1 MAAIDACAAFIKA
14 LHEDKDRIT
23 DIVFEKMQESPSFVL
38 NRIPDGGMTNFN
50 DQLDNIEYRAAKQA
64 FRQYDELSDE
74 PRPLVPGTM
83 NGVDCSGL
91 TASFSVNGNA
101 YDPASSCHDE
111 GLLDFGQGY
120 RIRKS
125 KMFRLAITT
134 PVVCAFDF
142 IRMGPAHVDG
152 YFAGMTEAFTDYGM
166 ENFEANLQNFVIA
179 YGEANASVNSK
190 NEIVLT
196 TGGFN
201 APPLYRLS
209 IPFLRRYR
217 QYMIREGGLTDDGL
231 LEIETT
237 RQDAIDAILADQAQL
252 GGIPGFAINETIF
265 NDTRGDFY
273 AKSGVVYNG
282 IKFIFNEMPVRGYFM
297 PSSITSGGEQ
307 LYTFVRVYHWKNEPN
322 EAGGLS
328 WQPNHDYDK
337 AIVVCNG
344 QAYKMISLAFV
355 INAKS
360 FVRYGLGKPNRIK
373 GQNAGTNF
381 EMIVLDGSYIVCNDF
396 NDKFRLA
403 ARHMFRFKSVKP
415 QLSGAIAYLHAVPED
430 YVIEAPTYPVEIP
443 AQSFVGPQEFGPSG
457 VSPCCP
463 GPVTADP
470 INVSPVGGALVNGV
484 DTPDVKVIW
493 GADGTDPV
501 NLKFSVTRKG
511 EGAGTLI
518 VTPTVTPGTALLTTH
533 YQAPQPTAL
542 NWADKELGTKTFTI
556 PIVGVV
562 AGADVDGEARFT
574 IALAK
579 SGTTTDALPI
589 PESAITVSIYDG
601 R

>member
-1 MAAIDACAAFIKA
+1 MPAPDACAAFLKA

-64 FRQYDELSDE
+64 FRQYDELNDD
-74 PRPLVPGTM
+74 PRALVSGDM
-83 NGVDCSGL
+83 KGVDCAGV
-91 TASFSVNGNA
+91 TVPFTTKVNA
-101 YDPASSCHDE
+101 DDPSSSCHDE

-134 PVVCAFDF
+134 PVICAFDF

-152 YFAGMTEAFTDYGM
+152 FFSGMTEAFTDYGM
-166 ENFEANLQNFVIA
+166 ENFEANLQNYVIQ
-179 YGEANASVNSK
+179 YGEANASVNSV

-252 GGIPGFAINETIF
+252 GVAGFTVNEQIF
-265 NDTRGDFY
+265 ADTRGQY
-273 AKSGVVYNG
+273 YSKSGVVYNG
-282 IKFIFNEMPVRGYFM
+282 IKFIFNELPVRGYFM
-297 PSSITSGGEQ
+297 PSSITAGGEQ
-307 LYTFVRVYHWKNEPN
+307 LYTFVRVYHWQNEVN

-337 AIVVCNG
+337 STIVCNG
-344 QAYKMISLAFV
+344 VTYKMSSLAFV

-360 FVRYGLGKPNRIK
+360 FQRFGLGKPNRIK

-381 EMIVLDGSYIVCNDF
+381 EMIVLDGSFITCNDF

-403 ARHMFRFKSVKP
+403 ARHMFRFKSLKP
-415 QLSGAIAYLHAVPED
+415 QLSGAIAYRHAVPDD
-430 YVIEAPTYPVEIP
+430 YVIEPDLGVVQIP
-443 AQSFVGPQEFGPSG
+443 PQSFAGPQEFGPSG

-463 GPVTADP
+463 GAVAVADP

-484 DTPDVKVIW
+484 NTPDVKVVW
-493 GADGTDPV
+493 GADGTGPV
-501 NLKFSVTRKG
+501 NLKFTVTRKG
-511 EGAGTLI
+511 DGNGTLI

-533 YQAPQPTAL
+533 YQNPQPSAL
-542 NWADKELGTKTFTI
+542 NWADKEVGSKTFTI

-562 AGADVDGEARFT
+562 ADADADGEATFT
-574 IALAK
+574 VALAK
-579 SGTTTDALPI
+579 TGTTTDTLAPT
-589 PESAITVSIYDG
+589 ESAITVSIYDG